1 MLGEICQSWSWDI
14 IKLWGPCF
22 FFLHHPIHTIFCHNC
37 KKNAIDSTRMFMSG
51 IYVMQMQK
59 IKSNL
64 YISLTFRKLT
74 YLQRPVKL
82 FYQTNQRDPYEP
94 YEHLTLGSLY
104 ITDIWNPSQDD
115 ETPPVPPTLPL
126 PSPTP
131 HGDTLQCC
139 NRHTRSAG
147 SWMVSFHTINVKS
160 IHPVKEYFYP
170 FFALWYVG
178 FTCLVINKSW

>member
-1 MLGEICQSWSWDI
+1 
-14 IKLWGPCF
+14 
-22 FFLHHPIHTIFCHNC
+22 
-37 KKNAIDSTRMFMSG
+37 MFMSG

-94 YEHLTLGSLY
+94 HEHLTLGSLY

-126 PSPTP
+126 PPPLLMVTLYNAATGT
-131 HGDTLQCC
+131 HGQQD
-139 NRHTRSAG
+139 HG
-147 SWMVSFHTINVKS
+147 WFH
-160 IHPVKEYFYP
+160 FM
-170 FFALWYVG
+170 L
-178 FTCLVINKSW
+178 